1 MNRFKR
7 ITTAVGL
14 SVIMIISMTITGFA
28 DQIVYEKVE
37 DEVISNGVTY
47 KNILRFG
54 KNGWLNLNA
63 VYIDLRDTGIEL
75 DVLMSSSGLSTKEP
89 LSAMVENTGN
99 VVSAINGDF
108 FYMLSP
114 DSPLGA
120 IIKNGEVI
128 STPITVH
135 DYATFFIDDTGEAFV
150 DYWGKEYWKDELYA
164 TTSSGINIPI
174 SAINKYTDGFQYIM
188 LIDRNWGTH
197 SPGFNAGLQDMV
209 EVVVIDDIVVEIRQG
224 QPSVEIP
231 EDGYILL
238 ASKGKSAWGQSD
250 LLLSGVEVGDGI
262 TINKNIRPD
271 LENIKLAF
279 GGGTI
284 LVKDGQ
290 VVSFTQNVSGAHPRT
305 AIGITWD
312 RSKLIF
318 VTIDGRHTSYTGVDG
333 EQLAEIMI
341 ELGSRDAIMMDGGGS
356 TTMMKRGQGEFEPKV
371 INHPSDGTERKIIN
385 GVAVISTAVPGRL
398 KGIKVEVDD
407 EKSFVGVPRKIDV
420 KAFDN
425 NYNPLGVDYSRV
437 NLSLKSGRGTFN
449 GMNFIPAEPGKAVI
463 CAEYFGITSEVTLSV
478 SEDLSGDVGA
488 DKLNRPYEI
497 EGEKLFVHGGI
508 KPQNYTLLDK
518 IAINKIGSLIN
529 NNYDLSLFTGDIDLR
544 LSDNIEGQM
553 ISAKSGYGS
562 VEQGDSLI
570 IKLDNSKDGIRQTD
584 FAQWPWLQNLINTT
598 SKKNIFVVMS
608 KPIFGSGGFTD
619 KLEADLLADTLAS
632 LSEKGKRVFVFYE
645 GRDISVDM
653 IDGVRYISTGIYN
666 SDVSKDP
673 REIFKYIEFNIG
685 DKEVTYQIK
694 SLFE

>member
-1 MNRFKR
+1 MNRFRR

-14 SVIMIISMTITGFA
+14 SVIMIMSMAITGFA
-28 DQIVYEKVE
+28 DQIIYEKIE
-37 DEVISNGVTY
+37 DEPISNGVAY

-75 DVLMSSSGLSTKEP
+75 DVLTSSSGLSTKES
-89 LSAMVENTGN
+89 LSSMVKNTGN

-114 DSPLGA
+114 DSPLGT

-128 STPITVH
+128 STPVTAH
-135 DYATFFIDDTGEAFV
+135 DYATFFINYAGEAFV
-150 DYWGKEYWKDELYA
+150 DYWGKEYWRDELYA
-164 TTSSGINIPI
+164 TTCSGINIPI
-174 SAINKYTDGFQYIM
+174 STINKYTDEFQYIM

-197 SPGFNAGLQDMV
+197 SPGFSANLQNMV
-209 EVVVIDDIVVEIRQG
+209 EVVVIDDIVVEIRQE
-224 QPSVEIP
+224 QPPVEIP
-231 EDGYILL
+231 ENGYILL
-238 ASKGKSAWGQSD
+238 ASKGKTAWGQSD
-250 LLLSGVEVGDGI
+250 LLFSCVQVGDRI

-271 LENIKLAF
+271 LENIKLAL

-284 LVKDGQ
+284 LLKDGQ

-318 VTIDGRHTSYTGVDG
+318 VTIDGRHTSYKGVDG
-333 EQLAEIMI
+333 GQLAQMMI
-341 ELGSRDAIMMDGGGS
+341 ELGCHDAIMMDGGGS

-371 INHPSDGTERKIIN
+371 INHPSDGTERRIIN
-385 GVAVISTAVPGRL
+385 GVAVISTAAPGSL
-398 KGIKVEVDD
+398 EGIKVEVDD
-407 EKSFVGVPRKIDV
+407 EKGFVGVPRKIDV
-420 KAFDN
+420 RAFDN
-425 NYNPLGVDYSRV
+425 NHNPLGVDHSRV
-437 NLSLKSGRGTFN
+437 NLSLKSGKGIFN
-449 GMNFIPAEPGKAVI
+449 GMNFIPTESGKITI
-463 CAEYFGITSEVTLSV
+463 CAEYFGITSEITLNV
-478 SEDLSGDVGA
+478 SEGAVTA
-488 DKLNRPYEI
+488 DKLNRPCES
-497 EGEKLFVHGGI
+497 EGRKLFVHGGI

-518 IAINKIGSLIN
+518 IAANKMGSLIN
-529 NNYDLSLFTGDIDLR
+529 NDYDLSLFTGDVDSK

-562 VEQGDSLI
+562 TEQEDSLI

-584 FAQWPWLQNLINTT
+584 FAQWPWLQNLVNTT
-598 SKKNIFVVMS
+598 DKKNIFVVMS

-619 KLEADLLADTLAS
+619 KLEADLLADTLAG
-632 LSEKGKRVFVFYE
+632 LSEKGKQVFVLYE
-645 GRDISVDM
+645 GQDISVDM
-653 IDGVRYISTGIYN
+653 IGDVRYISTGVYN

-673 REIFKYIEFNIG
+673 QEIFKYIEFNISDG
-685 DKEVTYQIK
+685 EVTYQIK